1 MNKIESNVIDDIK
14 GWSKEVLEIPNPHLS
29 GLKACPYAEKAWKDN
44 KVDVLTGENI
54 DDLKSAICRFN
65 PGKKDMVIWTTF
77 NLKSY
82 DVWDRWVTKWN
93 KKNAVKDLHLMLFHP
108 DYPPEKGNED
118 YLLDNDWQ
126 SSVDDYVMVFIQS
139 LKALN
144 KASVALEGVG
154 YYRKF
159 PTHIF
164 ETLVLERRRLENGY
178 G

>member
-1 MNKIESNVIDDIK
+1 MIPL
-14 GWSKEVLEIPNPHLS
+14 EVHVRALLPAWRRA
-29 GLKACPYAEKAWKDN
+29 GLAD
-44 KVDVLTGENI
+44 
-54 DDLKSAICRFN
+54 R
-65 PGKKDMVIWTTF
+65 
-77 NLKSY
+77 
-82 DVWDRWVTKWN
+82 DVWDRWITKWN
-93 KKNAVKDLHLMLFHP
+93 KKNAKNDLHLMLFHP
-108 DYPPEKGNED
+108 DYPPEEGED
-118 YLLDNDWQ
+118 YLLDNNWQ